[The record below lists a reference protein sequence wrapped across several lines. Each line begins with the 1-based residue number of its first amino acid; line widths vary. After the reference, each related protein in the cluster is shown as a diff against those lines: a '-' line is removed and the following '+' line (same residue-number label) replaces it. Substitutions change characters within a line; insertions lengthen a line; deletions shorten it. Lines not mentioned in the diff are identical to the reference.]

1 MPMLIEVST
10 PNNLKLSYHRLASV
24 NMDFEFGFG
33 TLIVYSYSDEDAFL
47 NYHDPSGL
55 SSKPPS
61 AFTWS
66 NIRIPVS
73 EFLSGE
79 DSISDH
85 LENILLDDSGS
96 PFFGGEYLADKSG
109 TLQAAKERKW
119 TEIKAAR
126 RTAERGNFVFEGG
139 LYYADKEQITGS
151 ATAAFMSKSMGVPYN
166 ETWTLVDNTT
176 RELNADQV
184 IALGLALRAFV
195 SGVYATG
202 RSLRE
207 QITEAQ
213 SIDEVSAIKWEM
225 PIG

>member
-1 MPMLIEVST
+1 MLIDIKT
-10 PNNLKLSYHRLASV
+10 PNNLQLAYHRILSV
-24 NMDFEFGFG
+24 NIDFDFGFG
-33 TLIVYSYSDEDAFL
+33 TIVVCSYASEDAFL
-47 NYHDPSGL
+47 QYSDPSGF

-79 DSISDH
+79 DSLSDH
-85 LENILLDDSGS
+85 LELLLVADTGS
-96 PFFGGEYLADKSG
+96 PFFGGQLLADNSG
-109 TLQAAKERKW
+109 TLQALRERKW

-126 RTAERGNFVFEGG
+126 RAAERGNFIFEGG

-151 ATAAFMSKSMGVPYN
+151 ATAAFMSKSLGLPYN

-176 RELNADQV
+176 RDLNADQV

-195 SGVYATG
+195 SGVYARG
-202 RSLRE
+202 RSLRTK
-207 QITEAQ
+207 ISEAEI
-213 SIDEVSAIKWEM
+213 IDEVAAINWET